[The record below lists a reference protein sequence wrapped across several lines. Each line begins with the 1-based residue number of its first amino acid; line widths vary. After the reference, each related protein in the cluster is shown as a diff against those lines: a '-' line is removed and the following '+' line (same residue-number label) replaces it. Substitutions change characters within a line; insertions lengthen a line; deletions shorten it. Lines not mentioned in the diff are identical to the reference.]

1 MPHRLAHRRSSLV
14 HLTWAK
20 LVRSAAW
27 RGCSTRCPLLLSG
40 APLDRNLGPRLV
52 DAILAGFAP
61 RADDAA

>member
-1 MPHRLAHRRSSLV
+1 LLNAV
-14 HLTWAK
+14 
-20 LVRSAAW
+20 
-27 RGCSTRCPLLLSG
+27 PLLLSG